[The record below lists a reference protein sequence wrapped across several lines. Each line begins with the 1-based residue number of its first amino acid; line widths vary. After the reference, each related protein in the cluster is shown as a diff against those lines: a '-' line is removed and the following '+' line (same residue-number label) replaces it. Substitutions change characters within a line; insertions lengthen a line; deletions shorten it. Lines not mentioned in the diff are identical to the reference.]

1 MGVCAKFRRVKASGG
16 RYSIPEMTTWRFVR
30 DVTTGKEFLPL
41 VRERP
46 SAQTGLLWQVTRE
59 RICRAYAF
67 PGR

>member
-1 MGVCAKFRRVKASGG
+1 M
-16 RYSIPEMTTWRFVR
+16 PEMTTWRFVR